1 MTVGVNV
8 LHVTVIRPLVADVKG
23 GRDGAAVGVVAVVAE
38 DVLVQALV
46 QVADGVVER
55 QHDNLNRFFNFFEFY
70 NVKFKFKTFNLYFKI

>member
-8 LHVTVIRPLVADVKG
+8 LDVTVVRPLVADVEG

-46 QVADGVVER
+46 QVADRVVER
-55 QHDNLNRFFNFFEFY
+55 QHDYLDGFLCFLEF
-70 NVKFKFKTFNLYFKI
+70 

>member
-1 MTVGVNV
+1 MAVGVNI
-8 LHVTVIRPLVADVKG
+8 LHVAVVRPLVADVEG

-55 QHDNLNRFFNFFEFY
+55 QHDNLDGFLNFF
-70 NVKFKFKTFNLYFKI
+70 KF